1 MIEAWRIIR
10 EKYIDRK
17 RAFSGEGA
25 AKSGERWNHISI
37 PVVYASGHLSL
48 AALERFVNMGHEGKY
63 LRFVY
68 FRLEIPDNII
78 EVVEPIML
86 PSNWRSVPA
95 TDSTKDFG
103 TRWVK
108 EGRSAILRVPS
119 AIIPVEYNFVLN
131 PYHPDFK
138 NSIKIDDPKPFSYD
152 HRMWK

>member
-10 EKYIDRK
+10 EKYIDHK

-48 AALERFVNMGHEGKY
+48 AALERFVKGKY
-63 LRFVY
+63 LRLGY

-78 EVVEPIML
+78 EVVEPGRL

-108 EGRSAILRVPS
+108 ENRSAILRVPS

-131 PYHPDFK
+131 PQHPDFK
-138 NSIKIDDPKPFSYD
+138 SSIKIDDPKPFSYD